1 VAIYRYVTEGS
12 FDAYMWQA
20 LETKARFIAQVMSG
34 DNTARRAD
42 DIGGQELS
50 YAEVKAI
57 ASGNPAVLT
66 LAEADAELQ
75 RLNLLKKNHL
85 DEQYVARRSVRDLP
99 GTIGNLNERLS
110 KLTTDEQTAT
120 AHASDPVTIGKRAWS
135 REDAP
140 AAMAHQL
147 DRLPRSVRETTRVPV
162 GTYRGLRFGMVL
174 HPQFP
179 PDVFLEGAI
188 TRLSTLSRDHQGPR
202 AVLNALE
209 RLATGYGSECVRVR
223 QDLAIAESQ
232 LRDYRE
238 RLGKPFA
245 HDAYLSE
252 LTSLRDQLKAGL
264 AATAHDTSNE
274 SGPTVSELADRVKAL
289 KAANTIETTPQRVQ
303 RKQAAAEEPITARI
317 RRRQEADSASD
328 HPVEQQVSPQPS
340 APPLPAGGE
349 DSLSGQPMTFQERIA
364 MERQRQD
371 QEPSLP

>member
-1 VAIYRYVTEGS
+1 
-12 FDAYMWQA
+12 M
-20 LETKARFIAQVMSG
+20 
-34 DNTARRAD
+34 
-42 DIGGQELS
+42 
-50 YAEVKAI
+50 AEQI
-57 ASGNPAVLT
+57 
-66 LAEADAELQ
+66 
-75 RLNLLKKNHL
+75 
-85 DEQYVARRSVRDLP
+85 
-99 GTIGNLNERLS
+99 
-110 KLTTDEQTAT
+110 
-120 AHASDPVTIGKRAWS
+120 
-135 REDAP
+135 
-140 AAMAHQL
+140 
-147 DRLPRSVRETTRVPV
+147 DRLPRNVRETTRVPLGV
-162 GTYRGLRFGMVL
+162 YRGLRFGMIL

-264 AATAHDTSNE
+264 SATAHDASNE
-274 SGPTVSELADRVKAL
+274 DGPTVSELADRVKAL

-303 RKQAAAEEPITARI
+303 SKQATAEEPITARI
-317 RRRQEADSASD
+317 RKRQEANSASD
-328 HPVEQQVSPQPS
+328 HPVEGDVSPEPS
-340 APPLPAGGE
+340 ILQPPLAAGD
-349 DSLSGQPMTFQERIA
+349 DSTAGQPMTFQERIA

-371 QEPSLP
+371 HEPSLP